1 MAFLENK
8 SIYLVSYF
16 KISNMKKSLFSL
28 LIIALSITIGL
39 KAQTSN
45 NYLFS
50 SDSLRGFD
58 EASFIKGFTAAGL
71 SGIVLKHELAT
82 VKRDLT
88 SM

>member
-1 MAFLENK
+1 
-8 SIYLVSYF
+8 
-16 KISNMKKSLFSL
+16 MKKSLFSL
-28 LIIALSITIGL
+28 LVIALSITIGL

-82 VKRDLT
+82 VKREFIHQKYFHFDRFEWSDHKL
-88 SM
+88 